1 MSRVMERRLA
11 RRREM
16 RDISVGPET
25 VRGVV
30 VGVDEVKGLSEESG
44 VALSVTSTGGKV
56 CWEVEERDA
65 EDPGRGPGVRRLRCR
80 IKVPVRPAIG
90 PEIMRTGV
98 PGGIGSVERVA
109 LQVSRVVQRWMK
121 SDI

>member
-30 VGVDEVKGLSEESG
+30 VGVVKVVGVDEVKGISEESG
-44 VALSVTSTGGKV
+44 VALSVTPAGG
-56 CWEVEERDA
+56 
-65 EDPGRGPGVRRLRCR
+65 
-80 IKVPVRPAIG
+80 
-90 PEIMRTGV
+90 
-98 PGGIGSVERVA
+98 RV
-109 LQVSRVVQRWMK
+109 S
-121 SDI
+121 

>member
-30 VGVDEVKGLSEESG
+30 VGADEVKGISEESG
-44 VALSVTSTGGKV
+44 VALSVT
-56 CWEVEERDA
+56 
-65 EDPGRGPGVRRLRCR
+65 
-80 IKVPVRPAIG
+80 PA
-90 PEIMRTGV
+90 
-98 PGGIGSVERVA
+98 
-109 LQVSRVVQRWMK
+109 
-121 SDI
+121 

>member
-1 MSRVMERRLA
+1 MA
-11 RRREM
+11 
-16 RDISVGPET
+16 
-25 VRGVV
+25 
-30 VGVDEVKGLSEESG
+30 
-44 VALSVTSTGGKV
+44 
-56 CWEVEERDA
+56 WEAEERDA
-65 EDPGRGPGVRRLRCR
+65 EDSGRGPGVRRLRCR

>member
-1 MSRVMERRLA
+1 M
-11 RRREM
+11 
-16 RDISVGPET
+16 
-25 VRGVV
+25 
-30 VGVDEVKGLSEESG
+30 
-44 VALSVTSTGGKV
+44 
-56 CWEVEERDA
+56 
-65 EDPGRGPGVRRLRCR
+65 RCR